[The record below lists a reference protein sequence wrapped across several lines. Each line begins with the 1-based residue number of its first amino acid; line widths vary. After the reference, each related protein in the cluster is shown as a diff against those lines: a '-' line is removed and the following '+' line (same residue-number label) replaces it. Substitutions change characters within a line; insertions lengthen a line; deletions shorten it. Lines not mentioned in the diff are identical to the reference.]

1 MVQYLLANTGDARET
16 DLFPGSGRFP
26 GVGNGKLLQYSLLE
40 NFMHRGAWRVMGLQ
54 KSQMQLMDHTSI
66 WGPVHPKHSIL
77 AVFLHL
83 EFPCPW
89 MTNMVNGMIL
99 IELKG
104 RQHFFFFS
112 FTSV

>member
-1 MVQYLLANTGDARET
+1 
-16 DLFPGSGRFP
+16 
-26 GVGNGKLLQYSLLE
+26 
-40 NFMHRGAWRVMGLQ
+40 MGLQ
-54 KSQMQLMDHTSI
+54 KSQMQLMDHASI

-89 MTNMVNGMIL
+89 MTNMVNGVIL

-104 RQHFFFFS
+104 RQRFFFFLYKCLAGLGGLMVGGLRFHNS
-112 FTSV
+112 LFVGELKT

>member
-1 MVQYLLANTGDARET
+1 
-16 DLFPGSGRFP
+16 
-26 GVGNGKLLQYSLLE
+26 
-40 NFMHRGAWRVMGLQ
+40 MHRGAWRVMGLQ
-54 KSQMQLMDHTSI
+54 KSQMQLMDHASI

-89 MTNMVNGMIL
+89 MTNMVNGVIP

-104 RQHFFFFS
+104 RQRFFFFPLQVFGRFGRVDGGGPKVS
-112 FTSV
+112 QLTLCW

>member
-1 MVQYLLANTGDARET
+1 
-16 DLFPGSGRFP
+16 
-26 GVGNGKLLQYSLLE
+26 
-40 NFMHRGAWRVMGLQ
+40 MGLQ
-54 KSQMQLMDHTSI
+54 KSQMQLMDHASI

-104 RQHFFFFS
+104 RQRFFFFFS
-112 FTSV
+112 LYKCLTGLVGLMVGGLRFHNSLFVGEFKT

>member
-1 MVQYLLANTGDARET
+1 
-16 DLFPGSGRFP
+16 
-26 GVGNGKLLQYSLLE
+26 
-40 NFMHRGAWRVMGLQ
+40 MGLQ
-54 KSQMQLMDHTSI
+54 KSQMQLMDHASI

-99 IELKG
+99 IEL
-104 RQHFFFFS
+104 
-112 FTSV
+112 